1 VTDVKKFNNQSL
13 GEEIANAISHGV
25 GTLLALAGTAVLIVR
40 ACFVSDVFG
49 IVSASIYGFAMIVL
63 FLMSTLYHSLTNKK
77 AKRVF
82 QVFDHCSI
90 FLLIVGTYIP
100 ISLAMIRGPLGWTL
114 FGIEAGLGVLGI
126 TLNAINVAKW
136 HKFSLF
142 MYILMGWCVVI
153 AIFPVA
159 KILGPDP
166 LAWSLMVGGGVTY
179 TVGIIFYRAKK
190 PRFMHSVWHL
200 FVVIAAALFYFF
212 TFIYVLPLQ

>member
-1 VTDVKKFNNQSL
+1 MTDVKKFNNQSL

-49 IVSASIYGFAMIVL
+49 IVSAAIYGAAMIIL
-63 FLMSTLYHSLTNKK
+63 FLMSTLYHSLTNRK
-77 AKRVF
+77 AKYVF

-100 ISLAMIRGPLGWTL
+100 ISLTMIRGALGWTL
-114 FGIEAGLGVLGI
+114 FGIEAGLGILGI
-126 TLNAINVAKW
+126 VLNAISVAKW
-136 HKFSLF
+136 HKLSLV
-142 MYILMGWCVVI
+142 MYVLMGWCVII

-166 LAWSLMVGGGVTY
+166 LAWSLFLGGGITY
-179 TVGIIFYRAKK
+179 TVGIWFYRAKK
-190 PRFMHSVWHL
+190 PRFMHSIWHL
-200 FVVIAAALFYFF
+200 FVVAAALLFYLF
-212 TFIYVLPLQ
+212 TYIYVMPLR